1 MVIEPASNRLFA
13 NLEKL
18 LPLGL
23 QKKRAKVTVRKGS
36 STDDLLDGLGIPQSM
51 TNVITVN
58 GVHRSAKT
66 ELNDGDIIGIFPP
79 IAGG

>member
-1 MVIEPASNRLFA
+1 MWVEVRLFA

-18 LPLGL
+18 LPPGS
-23 QKKRAKVTVRKGS
+23 QKKRAKVTVKKGALV
-36 STDDLLDGLGIPQSM
+36 DELLDKLGIPQNM

-66 ELNDGDIIGIFPP
+66 ELNDGDIVSIFPP